1 MKFSNG
7 SFLKLGE
14 TLETMKN
21 RDLRKYTMQ
30 AHDRYSSK
38 EIAMEVSS
46 RKLNLTWDTMLA
58 EGTYEELWDMYRGD
72 GEPGL
77 ADAMGMSERQFAK
90 AYTAAGENIKKM
102 IQNYLSKNVD
112 ETFEVNPNAGHRDQ
126 MAHPENQMGTGPGI
140 KTKPKLRPANL
151 GNKFPKTKPKLRP
164 DNLGTKP
171 KLRPDNLGEAGG
183 YYTQPVYD
191 MIKQHGIEKV
201 MHELLTS
208 LDSDAIQSFLSRV
221 NFDEARSSASD
232 QAAAAGAYNG
242 GKSIGNTGNKKPGL
256 QGKELADHRAK
267 RSAEYDVEL
276 DAARKANR
284 DRLASYK
291 TEAID
296 TVLASANGY
305 SVVKDDGDDIHVMY
319 NGSIIGSASFDGGSD
334 SFWVSTGE
342 AGQESFNTAQDIID
356 YYAQNKITESSDSNP
371 ASILAKYPKEY
382 AALKAGADILDFDDL
397 YYELYVYFVDSGD
410 MPYGTQ
416 KARDGDPYEWIQD
429 ELDNLGLL
437 EVASVIPTASKVKSQ
452 PTQHSLNEL
461 DMLAKNIDYIKG
473 ADGNYYKV
481 SYRNTGTVTGGGHR
495 QNDKANFVDVQ
506 PAGSKEIE
514 ALGLD
519 GRLAQP
525 GMNKNQVHI
534 GHDIQGGTPFSDED
548 ISVYAMDTDEYEKGV
563 PTGVKT
569 QLLRYMTQK
578 EDSRINAN
586 RIEERVKWLAN
597 KKK

>member
-112 ETFEVNPNAGHRDQ
+112 E
-126 MAHPENQMGTGPGI
+126 
-140 KTKPKLRPANL
+140 
-151 GNKFPKTKPKLRP
+151 
-164 DNLGTKP
+164 
-171 KLRPDNLGEAGG
+171 
-183 YYTQPVYD
+183 
-191 MIKQHGIEKV
+191 
-201 MHELLTS
+201 
-208 LDSDAIQSFLSRV
+208 
-221 NFDEARSSASD
+221 ARSSASD

-267 RSAEYDVEL
+267 RSAEYEVEL

>member
-1 MKFSNG
+1 
-7 SFLKLGE
+7 
-14 TLETMKN
+14 
-21 RDLRKYTMQ
+21 
-30 AHDRYSSK
+30 
-38 EIAMEVSS
+38 
-46 RKLNLTWDTMLA
+46 
-58 EGTYEELWDMYRGD
+58 
-72 GEPGL
+72 
-77 ADAMGMSERQFAK
+77 
-90 AYTAAGENIKKM
+90 
-102 IQNYLSKNVD
+102 
-112 ETFEVNPNAGHRDQ
+112 
-126 MAHPENQMGTGPGI
+126 
-140 KTKPKLRPANL
+140 
-151 GNKFPKTKPKLRP
+151 
-164 DNLGTKP
+164 
-171 KLRPDNLGEAGG
+171 
-183 YYTQPVYD
+183 

-242 GKSIGNTGNKKPGL
+242 GKSIPKQNKKPGL
-256 QGKELADHRAK
+256 QGKDLEDHRAK

>member
-1 MKFSNG
+1 MENQINEGGLDDADEDGWMAKSQLYKLAKYAISLHGMISDTDNLEPWVQAKITRASEDMSSVKHYLEYQAVNPHGEQPNEPEMSIEQPMPSDDVEEGYEVLPSIDRDKYQERPGLEGPFQTRSGKVVYYDPKEG
-7 SFLKLGE
+7 SYYDP
-14 TLETMKN
+14 TSDMYISY
-21 RDLRKYTMQ
+21 D
-30 AHDRYSSK
+30 DW
-38 EIAMEVSS
+38 
-46 RKLNLTWDTMLA
+46 RKLDSKTMH
-58 EGTYEELWDMYRGD
+58 
-72 GEPGL
+72 
-77 ADAMGMSERQFAK
+77 S
-90 AYTAAGENIKKM
+90 
-102 IQNYLSKNVD
+102 
-112 ETFEVNPNAGHRDQ
+112 
-126 MAHPENQMGTGPGI
+126 TGI
-140 KTKPKLRPANL
+140 N
-151 GNKFPKTKPKLRP
+151 
-164 DNLGTKP
+164 
-171 KLRPDNLGEAGG
+171 
-183 YYTQPVYD
+183 
-191 MIKQHGIEKV
+191 M
-201 MHELLTS
+201 
-208 LDSDAIQSFLSRV
+208 
-221 NFDEARSSASD
+221 EARSSASD

-242 GKSIGNTGNKKPGL
+242 GKSLAGKGN
-256 QGKELADHRAK
+256 GKSDLKHKLKGKDLEDFRAK

-276 DAARKANR
+276 AAARKANR
-284 DRLASYK
+284 ERLASYK

-296 TVLASANGY
+296 AVLAQADGY
-305 SVVKDDGDDIHVMY
+305 SVVKDDGGDIHIRY
-319 NGSIIGSASFDGGSD
+319 NDSIIGSASFDGGSD

-356 YYAQNKITESSDSNP
+356 YYAQNKITESSDSTP

-437 EVASVIPTASKVKSQ
+437 EVASVIPAASKVRSQ

-473 ADGNYYKV
+473 PDGKYYKI

-506 PAGSKEIE
+506 PAGSEEVE

-548 ISVYAMDTDEYEKGV
+548 ISVYAMDTDEYERGV

-597 KKK
+597 RKK